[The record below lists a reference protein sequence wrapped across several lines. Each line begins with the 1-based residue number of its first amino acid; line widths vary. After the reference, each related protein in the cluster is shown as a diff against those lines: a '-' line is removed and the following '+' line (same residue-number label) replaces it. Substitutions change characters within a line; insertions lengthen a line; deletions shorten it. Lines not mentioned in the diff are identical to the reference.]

1 MSTTFPSRQFISHK
15 IVENIMNSDN
25 RYNAFIVWFIGAVCA
40 IALLGN
46 FSLHP
51 FAGLAQQLT
60 PTQPAISPEWKA
72 VEQAMGK
79 PGTLQPGNVLRF
91 GFPRS
96 DLKVIVDSIQI
107 KPTLALGSWVAFN
120 KMGDRA
126 MVMGDLVLLNEEIAP
141 VMSRLQQAGIEQ
153 TALHNHLGTS
163 SPMVFYMHISGQGN
177 PVELAQSI
185 RTALSL
191 SKTPLTPPPSPPKPQ
206 PLDLE
211 TQKLDQILGYK
222 GKING
227 GVYQFSVPRA
237 EKLTENGMA
246 IPASLMGTALNFQPI
261 GLGKAAITGDLAL
274 LNSEVN
280 PAIRVLRENNI
291 QVTAIHSHTLNEEPR
306 LFHMHFWAK
315 DDALKLARGLRAV
328 LDKTN
333 SAKPPDA

>member
-1 MSTTFPSRQFISHK
+1 
-15 IVENIMNSDN
+15 MNSGN
-25 RYNAFIVWFIGAVCA
+25 RYNALIVWFIGAICA

-51 FAGLAQQLT
+51 FAGLAQQ
-60 PTQPAISPEWKA
+60 PTQAQPTISTEWKG

-96 DLKVIVDSIQI
+96 DLKVMVDGIQI
-107 KPTLALGSWVAFN
+107 EPTLALGSWVAFN

-141 VMSRLQQAGIEQ
+141 VMSRLQQSGIEQ
-153 TALHNHLGTS
+153 AALHNHLGTS

-185 RTALSL
+185 RTALTL
-191 SKTPLTPPPSPPKPQ
+191 SKTPLTAPPAPPKPQ
-206 PLDLE
+206 PLDFD
-211 TQKLDQILGYK
+211 TQKLEQILGYK
-222 GKING
+222 GKVNG

-280 PAIRVLRENNI
+280 PVIRVLREHNI

-315 DDALKLARGLRAV
+315 DNALKLAQGLRAV

-333 SAKPPDA
+333 SAKPSVTPRP

>member
-1 MSTTFPSRQFISHK
+1 
-15 IVENIMNSDN
+15 MNSDN
-25 RYNAFIVWFIGAVCA
+25 RYNAFIVWFVGAICV

-46 FSLHP
+46 FSLYP
-51 FAGLAQQLT
+51 FAGLAQQPT
-60 PTQPAISPEWKA
+60 PTQLTIPPEWKA

-107 KPTLALGSWVAFN
+107 KPTLALSSWVALN

-141 VMSRLQQAGIEQ
+141 VMSKLQQAGIEQ

-185 RTALSL
+185 RTALAL
-191 SKTPLTPPPSPPKPQ
+191 SKTPLTTPPAPPKPQ

-227 GVYQFSVPRA
+227 GVYQFSIPRA

-246 IPASLMGTALNFQPI
+246 IPASLMGTGLNFQPI
-261 GLGKAAITGDLAL
+261 GLEKAAITGDLAL

-280 PAIRVLRENNI
+280 PVIRVLRENNI

-315 DDALKLARGLRAV
+315 GDALTLGQGLRAV

-333 SAKPPDA
+333 SAKPPVTPKL